1 MYKNKLTIAVLL
13 GMSSLVLGCSSATDN
28 TKTSTE
34 NASSQLTLKDKFK
47 NNFKIGTAISRDQ
60 ILGVYPQDLAVV
72 KAQFNTFT
80 PENSMKWERI
90 HPKPN
95 TFDFEAADALVNF
108 AQVNDQQ
115 LVGHTLVWHAQ
126 TPDWVFED
134 DQGQPL
140 TRAALLKRME
150 NHINAVA
157 GRYKNKIF
165 AWDVVNEAL
174 NEDGT
179 LRESKWRTIIGDD
192 FIDYAFKYAKQ
203 AAPNAKLYYNDYNLY
218 NPEKRAGAI
227 KIIKNLQSKGIQI
240 DGIGMQGHYSLV
252 HPELSQ
258 IEDSILAYA
267 ETGIDVMITE
277 LDISVLPFPEGE
289 QQGADISIDV
299 ALQARFN
306 PYSEGLPKEV
316 NTQLGQRYKDVFAI
330 LKKHDDK
337 VSRVTFWGVS
347 DARSWRNGWPM
358 QGRTDYPLVIDRQ
371 LKLKDFVNDL

>member
-371 LKLKDFVNDL
+371 LKLKDFVNEL